1 MGKNSVTQIA
11 FGRSVEEEY
20 KDNLHNASKVRKK
33 CRLYALYLFLLSF
46 SSLKVIVEFYLQVEV
61 MKKS

>member
-20 KDNLHNASKVRKK
+20 KDNLHNVSKVVVVS
-33 CRLYALYLFLLSF
+33 CYPIVPFLIIFFIL
-46 SSLKVIVEFYLQVEV
+46 IV
-61 MKKS
+61 S